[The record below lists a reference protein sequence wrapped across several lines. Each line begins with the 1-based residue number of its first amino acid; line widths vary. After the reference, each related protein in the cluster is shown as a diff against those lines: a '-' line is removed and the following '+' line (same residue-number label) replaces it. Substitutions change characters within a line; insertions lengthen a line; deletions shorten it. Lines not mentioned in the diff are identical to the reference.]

1 MKQSATKTR
10 RKPDGP
16 ARREGKAPLLFAAL
30 FIACLTG
37 AAWFAYL
44 PPVVP
49 AAYGIFSISAFTV
62 YAIDKSAARHG
73 RWRTPEKTLHLL
85 ALIGGWPGALLA
97 QRALR
102 HKSQKPAFQ
111 AVFLLTVLANCAL
124 LGWYVYASFMPPASS

>member
-1 MKQSATKTR
+1 MPVAA
-10 RKPDGP
+10 P
-16 ARREGKAPLLFAAL
+16 RRESRAPLLLAAL
-30 FIACLTG
+30 FIAVLVG
-37 AAWFAYL
+37 AAWLAYL

-97 QRALR
+97 QRTLR
-102 HKSQKPAFQ
+102 HKSQKPSFQ
-111 AVFLLTVLANCAL
+111 SAFLLTVLANCAM
-124 LGWYVYASFMPPASS
+124 LGWYLYPRLMPIASS